1 MNLNDL
7 TIRQKNKLIKHYK
20 TELSNLEVEPSSG
33 IVRLKGG
40 GNSIKYGRE
49 NIVITDN
56 LIKLFQDIK
65 KELKPNSILVLK
77 NNNKNIKELI
87 KLLTKDN
94 SNFEI
99 TLFKLDKDSNI
110 ESHKHVSKKEYKKAK
125 LSGDGLGSF
134 FNGIACR
141 VTGALGN
148 VYNLSLEAS
157 ESIPFVNSNKVPTT
171 KQAYMMEKRSYTEE
185 DQPELGDWKPIYR
198 NKYLV
203 VYRNDPLEAVCV
215 AVRGTKPTDP
225 TDLVAD
231 IRIALGRL
239 KDSKRYLDDVKIIK
253 NIQETYP
260 PREWH
265 WSAVGHSLGG
275 AIIDELILD
284 DLIKEGISFN
294 PAIQKENYNDPLP
307 NRRIY
312 LDSDPLYKVMGRFTK
327 YKEVR
332 EDKTD
337 NSMLEAHGL
346 DNFVGGGYALSPAG
360 GGSRP
365 SDGMVLHAVIV
376 KKPLDIIEARKIA
389 KHYIKGPKGFV
400 RETKDSFR
408 FRNIPKQKFIKSSF
422 KTKVLNNCSLVFGI
436 LKK

>member
-1 MNLNDL
+1 M
-7 TIRQKNKLIKHYK
+7 
-20 TELSNLEVEPSSG
+20 
-33 IVRLKGG
+33 
-40 GNSIKYGRE
+40 
-49 NIVITDN
+49 
-56 LIKLFQDIK
+56 
-65 KELKPNSILVLK
+65 
-77 NNNKNIKELI
+77 
-87 KLLTKDN
+87 
-94 SNFEI
+94 
-99 TLFKLDKDSNI
+99 DKDSNI
-110 ESHKHVSKKEYKKAK
+110 TAHKHVSKKDYKKAK

-134 FNGIACR
+134 FNGIASR

-148 VYNLSLEAS
+148 VYNLSTEAS
-157 ESIPFVNSNKVPTT
+157 ESIPYTNSNKVPTT

-185 DQPELGDWKPIYR
+185 DQSELGGWYPFYR
-198 NKYLV
+198 NKYLI
-203 VYRNDPLEAVCV
+203 VYKNDILKAVCV

-253 NIQETYP
+253 SLQETLP

-265 WSAVGHSLGG
+265 WSGVGHSLGG
-275 AIIDELILD
+275 AILDELILD

-294 PAIQKENYNDPLP
+294 PAIQKENYADPLP

-346 DNFVGGGYALSPAG
+346 ENFEGGAKRRMSLNGLISPLG
-360 GGSRP
+360 G
-365 SDGMVLHAVIV
+365 GMVLHAVIV
-376 KKPLDIIEARKIA
+376 KKPVSLTEARKIA
-389 KHYIKGPKGFV
+389 RYYIPEQKSFM
-400 RETKDSFR
+400 RETNDSFR
-408 FRNIPKQKFIKSSF
+408 FRNIPKGKFLKSSF
-422 KTKVLNNCSLVFGI
+422 KTKQFKNCSVIFGI

>member
-1 MNLNDL
+1 MDLKDL
-7 TIRQKNKLIKHYK
+7 TVRQKNKLIKFYN
-20 TELSNLEVEPSSG
+20 TELSNLEVEPSTG

-40 GNSIKYGRE
+40 GGNIKYGRE
-49 NIVITDN
+49 NIIIPAG
-56 LIKLFQDIK
+56 LLSLFSEIKN
-65 KELKPNSILVLK
+65 ELKSDSILVLK
-77 NNNKNIKELI
+77 NSDPKIKELV
-87 KLLTKDN
+87 KVLTKD
-94 SNFEI
+94 I
-99 TLFKLDKDSNI
+99 TDLEYTLLQLDKNKDI
-110 ESHKHVSKKEYKKAK
+110 TGHKFVSKKDYKQAK
-125 LSGDGLGSF
+125 LSGEGLGSF
-134 FNGIACR
+134 FNGIASR

-148 VYNLSLEAS
+148 VYNLSTEAS
-157 ESIPFVNSNKVPTT
+157 ESIPFTNSNKVPTT
-171 KQAYMMEKRSYTEE
+171 KQAYMMEKRSYTEA
-185 DQPELGDWKPIYR
+185 DHQQLGDWKPIYR

-203 VYRNDPLEAVCV
+203 VYKNDPLKAVCV

-239 KDSKRYLDDVKIIK
+239 KDSKRYTDDVKIIK

-284 DLIKEGISFN
+284 DLIQEGISFN
-294 PAIQKENYNDPLP
+294 PALQKENYADPLP

-332 EDKTD
+332 EDKSD

-346 DNFVGGGYALSPAG
+346 ENFEGGNK
-360 GGSRP
+360 
-365 SDGMVLHAVIV
+365 GMVLHAVIV
-376 KKPLDIIEARKIA
+376 KKPVSITEARKIA
-389 KHYIKGPKGFV
+389 RHYIPENKGFV
-400 RETKDSFR
+400 RETNDSFR
-408 FRNIPKQKFIKSSF
+408 FRNIPKQKFVRDSF
-422 KTKVLNNCSLVFGI
+422 KTSKFKNCSVVYGV
-436 LKK
+436 LKI